1 MAQTEVCAC
10 VCVHVCVK
18 GKREEEQKEEEEGGG
33 GRYTLTLRKIYEKH
47 IARSLPTVKDR
58 FSFLTLF

>member
-18 GKREEEQKEEEEGGG
+18 GKREEEQKEEEEGGV
-33 GRYTLTLRKIYEKH
+33 GRYRLTLRKICEKH
-47 IARSLPTVKDR
+47 IAQSPPTVKDR